1 MNNTFRLFYSP
12 SLGTKY
18 EFNYIEIGLY
28 YASGT
33 PYVRLVSTWMYLTL
47 TLNRSC
53 ILESQTA
60 GSLQLEE
67 KSEIQAHMIFAN
79 CELIT
84 LFYLGMKCF
93 KEKLDLPISSQFVFL
108 VPRSPVTSFRITK
121 DLRHFSFLT
130 CGFFGKIITGDGPCI
145 NYSR

>member
-1 MNNTFRLFYSP
+1 MATGKERAGKERKKSSWSSAMNNTFRLFYSP

-28 YASGT
+28 YWKTTYASGT
-33 PYVRLVSTWMYLTL
+33 PYVRIVSTWMYLTL

-67 KSEIQAHMIFAN
+67 KSEIQAHYDL
-79 CELIT
+79 CELWVNYPF
-84 LFYLGMKCF
+84 LFGDEMFERKTRPSNFVTVLVSRPSF
-93 KEKLDLPISSQFVFL
+93 SSYVL
-108 VPRSPVTSFRITK
+108 S
-121 DLRHFSFLT
+121 H
-130 CGFFGKIITGDGPCI
+130 
-145 NYSR
+145 N